1 MRVLF
6 VTTPVIAHTYPLVTT
21 AWALRAAG
29 HDVLV
34 ATCGATAP
42 RVARAGLAVTDTA
55 PGLEL
60 GDVFRELAP
69 GANPFAVLAE
79 RMLPGVLAAGRPDAV
94 VFTPHAYAGPRAAA
108 EHGVP
113 AVVHGLGLGPGLDQ
127 IRETYAG
134 AGVAA
139 DFAAGI
145 DVAPD
150 SMRVGERLGWSARYV
165 PFNEGSVLPAW
176 VREPAPRRRVLVT
189 LGTTVPSMVGLARLT
204 PLWKTIDAA
213 ADVDAE
219 FVIALGDIDTTELG
233 ELPPNVRVVP
243 GWLPLIALLRTCDA
257 AVHHGGS
264 GTLMAVLDAGLPQL
278 VLPQGADQFAN
289 AEAVRKRGV
298 GLVRTPDGLSAA
310 AITELLGDGDLRAA
324 AAEVR
329 AELRALPAPS
339 ALVDRLTGLV

>member
-29 HDVLV
+29 HDVLF
-34 ATCGATAP
+34 ATCGSTAQ
-42 RVARAGLAVTDTA
+42 RVARAGLPAVDTA
-55 PGLEL
+55 AGLEL
-60 GDVFRELAP
+60 GEVFRDLAP

-79 RMLPGVLAAGRPDAV
+79 RMLPGVLAAGRPDV
-94 VFTPHAYAGPRAAA
+94 VVSTPHAYAGPRAAA

-113 AVVHGLGLGPGLDQ
+113 AVVHGLGLGPGMDQ
-127 IRETYAG
+127 IRRAHAD
-134 AGVAA
+134 AGVEPG
-139 DFAAGI
+139 FAAGV
-145 DVAPD
+145 DLAPD
-150 SMRVGERLGWSARYV
+150 SMRIGERLGWSARYV
-165 PFNEGSVLPAW
+165 PFNEGSVLPDW

-204 PLWKTIDAA
+204 PLWRTLEAA

-219 FVIALGDIDTTELG
+219 FVIALGEVDTTELG
-233 ELPPNVRVVP
+233 EVPPNVRVAP
-243 GWLPLIALLRTCDA
+243 GWLPLVALLGTSDA

-264 GTLMAVLDAGLPQL
+264 GTLMAVLDAGLPQV

-298 GLVRTPDGLSAA
+298 GLVHTPGELSAA
-310 AITELLGDGDLRAA
+310 TITELLDNRDLRDA

-329 AELRALPAPS
+329 AELRAMPAPA
-339 ALVDRLTGLV
+339 ALVDRLTTLA